1 MRRVRAEKVGSS
13 SEFCGSFRCGEIGV
27 CPFNVPLTDGA
38 ETFGGGGNGGGNFP
52 RRMPLLVLSFAPPNP
67 SKVSTKSVDL
77 GLTSDLTSD
86 KNSRSSPVRVN
97 ELRGEGD
104 EERGRENRL
113 RKRDTADPVGGT
125 FASSSYIIESAGGS
139 ARLKEDGKLLVP
151 EMTRGHETVGGTP
164 EV

>member
-1 MRRVRAEKVGSS
+1 M
-13 SEFCGSFRCGEIGV
+13 GEIRA
-27 CPFNVPLTDGA
+27 CPFNVPLTDGGP

-52 RRMPLLVLSFAPPNP
+52 RRMPLLVLSVEPPNPVTP

-86 KNSRSSPVRVN
+86 RNSRSSPVRVN

-125 FASSSYIIESAGGS
+125 CASSSYVTKSAGGS
-139 ARLKEDGKLLVP
+139 ARLKGDGILHVP
-151 EMTRGHETVGGTP
+151 EMARGHGTAGGTP